1 MKKYAVTYTIDNDW
15 QSVDTMLVET
25 DTNPRDMT
33 SEELF
38 KMFDGY
44 VYNSKQA
51 EMLANEPE
59 LWFSRNIED
68 TDVRLEA

>member
-38 KMFDGY
+38 KMFDGS
-44 VYNSKQA
+44 VYNSEQA
-51 EMLANEPE
+51 KMLANEPE
-59 LWFSRNIED
+59 LWFSRNVED